1 MLTGLKEF
9 LTRKKIESILKQYNI
24 KLVHTSL
31 GRIRL
36 RVNDW
41 ENKKAHLKQLIHDID
56 SDHDIHSV
64 HFTPETGSLL
74 ILYNHSKAVEEQ
86 TQERWLEALKKY
98 S

>member
-9 LTRKKIESILKQYNI
+9 LMKKKIESTLKQYNI
-24 KLVHTSL
+24 KLVHTSP

-36 RVNDW
+36 RINDW
-41 ENKKAHLKQLIHDID
+41 ENKKAKLKHLIHDID